1 MTYNVFSGTLNPTQL
16 QQLQLNRKLVA
27 KLSWLNNCYL
37 SYFMQRTACTV
48 CVSAVVNVR
57 TCWRVGY
64 VTCNVYDVGHDASSD
79 TCSSSFIPSDVMS
92 DAISS
97 IEDERSQVIVTALDR
112 VGNFSETNHTV
123 VNMYSS
129 ETDEDLT
136 VESKPS
142 SAVVVHSWQ
151 PDIRLSRFCGFVQC
165 SGRDACD
172 TIRPPTP
179 S

>member
-1 MTYNVFSGTLNPTQL
+1 
-16 QQLQLNRKLVA
+16 
-27 KLSWLNNCYL
+27 
-37 SYFMQRTACTV
+37 
-48 CVSAVVNVR
+48 
-57 TCWRVGY
+57 
-64 VTCNVYDVGHDASSD
+64 
-79 TCSSSFIPSDVMS
+79 MS

-142 SAVVVHSWQ
+142 SAVVVHS
-151 PDIRLSRFCGFVQC
+151 
-165 SGRDACD
+165 
-172 TIRPPTP
+172 
-179 S
+179 